1 MIYIYAIYILD
12 NLDMAES
19 ENEGPLDKPSYT
31 IGYGFSG
38 GWVWF

>member
-1 MIYIYAIYILD
+1 
-12 NLDMAES
+12 MAES

-38 GWVWF
+38 RGMVFNKQ